1 MTHSTKLRLLLL
13 SALAFSIEICSA
25 AVPSGEADFFF
36 DSNVLPLYDF
46 TGTFQPTNGTIRGA
60 GGQDLPFSS
69 AVDLVH
75 DAHGRLTGSG
85 TTALGIG
92 SDVVGADYKASGRVS
107 GGGTGTR
114 VNLTTR
120 FKGTG
125 VISGLTTTFNIS
137 VNYKLAV
144 NSSDGT
150 LVGTA
155 RGDASFSRVGGGAIN
170 SDVAVPI
177 ATGTNASW
185 VLQLFI
191 TPLKKLGGSGNVIL
205 ADGRTLT
212 GNLLGNYSSQK
223 DQANLKWTGINDSK
237 GSSLKISMASVGE
250 TNLLLSL
257 KGKVLGQSV
266 RQ

>member
-1 MTHSTKLRLLLL
+1 MTRPTKLCLLLL
-13 SALAFSIEICSA
+13 SLLASSIRLCSA

-60 GGQDLPFSS
+60 GGQDVPFSS

-85 TTALGIG
+85 TTTLGIG
-92 SDVVGADYKASGRVS
+92 TDFVAADYKASGRVS
-107 GGGTGTR
+107 GGGTATR

-137 VNYKLAV
+137 VTYKLEV
-144 NSSDGT
+144 NNSDGT
-150 LVGTA
+150 LVGPA
-155 RGDASFSRVGGGAIN
+155 RGEASFSRVGGGKVN

-205 ADGRTLT
+205 IDGRTLT
-212 GNLLGNYSSQK
+212 GDLLGSYSSQK
-223 DQANLKWTGINDSK
+223 GQANLKWTGLNDSK
-237 GSSLKISMASVGE
+237 GSSLKITMATVGE

-257 KGKVLGQSV
+257 KGKVLGQSI
-266 RQ
+266 QQ